1 MVSVRNTHL
10 LVIHRVIYY
19 SILQHTANGL
29 NIKQLYKKKS
39 IVIKSHCHHMHN
51 LKGTARGAGLTAR
64 VLVRT
69 IMDGS
74 TAVMYLGV
82 ISATRRH
89 WGCPRKS
96 VQFHFLVISRYIII
110 TLQPYYTPVR
120 ISPLYIY
127 IYYFEVSCHL
137 LTGKHIQV
145 VNG

>member
-1 MVSVRNTHL
+1 
-10 LVIHRVIYY
+10 
-19 SILQHTANGL
+19 
-29 NIKQLYKKKS
+29 
-39 IVIKSHCHHMHN
+39 MHN

-110 TLQPYYTPVR
+110 TLYSHITPR
-120 ISPLYIY
+120 SGYPHYIY
-127 IYYFEVSCHL
+127 IYIILKYHMS
-137 LTGKHIQV
+137 LTNWETHPSSKWMMFT
-145 VNG
+145 

>member
-1 MVSVRNTHL
+1 MQLLFQVGVTPFAIIAFLVPTDFVPAISVRLAPHVFSESTPFLACNL
-10 LVIHRVIYY
+10 LQVFKFSLPTSNRRKVQVNRSQY
-19 SILQHTANGL
+19 
-29 NIKQLYKKKS
+29 KS

-110 TLQPYYTPVR
+110 TL
-120 ISPLYIY
+120 
-127 IYYFEVSCHL
+127 
-137 LTGKHIQV
+137 
-145 VNG
+145 